1 MAAGRETDIPFEQA
15 TLTTFE
21 GYVKKT
27 KKKMQWLRHFPS
39 LRGPIERIWNT
50 ELPVCWNSCFI
61 RCESS
66 PTDPTGR
73 DLSIREDLDAAGPST
88 MKLGRMQP

>member
-27 KKKMQWLRHFPS
+27 KKKCNGCDTFHH
-39 LRGPIERIWNT
+39 
-50 ELPVCWNSCFI
+50 
-61 RCESS
+61 
-66 PTDPTGR
+66 
-73 DLSIREDLDAAGPST
+73 
-88 MKLGRMQP
+88 

>member
-27 KKKMQWLRHFPS
+27 KKNAMVA
-39 LRGPIERIWNT
+39 T
-50 ELPVCWNSCFI
+50 
-61 RCESS
+61 
-66 PTDPTGR
+66 
-73 DLSIREDLDAAGPST
+73 LSIIKRTHRTNLEHGITGLLELLLYTVRILANRSYW
-88 MKLGRMQP
+88 